1 MVKIQCKAQAAP
13 LHAFPCGGRERPV
26 AQWPPPWHAAMA
38 PMRGQVVLA
47 PWWNG
52 FGPHPRPLSQR
63 EGEQKCRLLWKTNT
77 PQPLGHGAN
86 QYLVELDDHLLVCW
100 SVGLLVCWSVGL
112 LVCWPVGL
120 LACWPVG
127 LWACGA
133 TRKSI
138 MEHILNCAFMVN
150 ECNGIYAEDMDG

>member
-1 MVKIQCKAQAAP
+1 
-13 LHAFPCGGRERPV
+13 
-26 AQWPPPWHAAMA
+26 
-38 PMRGQVVLA
+38 MRGQVVLA

-100 SVGLLVCWSVGL
+100 SVGLLVCW
-112 LVCWPVGL
+112 PVGL
-120 LACWPVG
+120 L
-127 LWACGA
+127 ACGA